1 MPSFSSSL
9 VWKKQSL
16 LQYIR
21 VFNVLSVSSLRQL
34 FLKFNSPELSK
45 PSSCHLQTRT
55 LHNISSSSNYFNDHE
70 PDILRDED
78 KAEPSTGTK
87 RQLGSFEK
95 VKNLLS
101 SLEPPWRRS
110 YDCKHRFW
118 ARDILED
125 YLKLNDLS
133 MREEFWENAKTKD
146 CGRFLPTILV
156 LFIQRTNSAGLWSD
170 IDISI
175 FKIASQTLQ
184 SKGLT
189 WKDVEDW
196 SYILSASGADE
207 MTTRLGES
215 CYQVQSFVLLYILN
229 KEIHSVKSLEMLLL
243 CTWGLVL
250 DKKLTGRDS
259 NPKFKNQLYFEHKE
273 ECKKNSD
280 LEHNNSNFSQCDE
293 LDCSVQSLQ
302 YPNNDSMYIDLYTF
316 NDLAK
321 KLLAHSCRI
330 WPASMVNVARM
341 ATAFS
346 DMYVMRTSCDPQSL
360 DPHTMRQ
367 LCFLINN
374 LIVNLG
380 NQSTAEPYLVI
391 VYNWSSQKILLE
403 LAAKFRPAIILNQ
416 ASYRAI
422 INVLASHKKTENQ
435 REIMMRRARTWP
447 PWYVAQHG
455 MDNEELVA
463 QEQSQVLL
471 GIARLKEAGYS
482 GDWFEDALGI
492 VGGQEFDGTPTIQ
505 SRRMLPWP
513 QSSNGPTDLDEM
525 EPNLWAARVIA
536 TRDVHEAWAAFLQ
549 FKKKGGQPNQEMYL
563 AMFQKLTFD
572 IIRIERRRE
581 NNVIPGDGLEVLP
594 VPENNYS
601 DYYRRHLEPP
611 CIEDLYSEMLRSGLK
626 PKGRCLSFLVRNSRT
641 PDQAIRY
648 LRASGLG
655 TDALESLGAFGNSI
669 SKCKDTTQ
677 VPLNIFSDYIYLICR
692 FVPRLILVSPNSS
705 KNDGQTEWAIYSL
718 KTKSQ
723 FGAKLDQ
730 PLKLAAYLLST
741 RRPTILQP
749 WYSFFRALSR
759 EKNIISMEY
768 AGHPKNDI
776 LAWNVLRSSFHDFSS
791 CGLHLNSRGFIMIC
805 HGFEKYIQAALK
817 ISKEEEEDKEEQ
829 SCIDEAH
836 KFLKAEFR
844 KLSENSCRL
853 YQLPDMY
860 QCIRGVLIHAYMRCL
875 ALVKDNEEILRT
887 LEWMAQ
893 NSHYLKDVL
902 SQESAYSEQKF
913 RRVFIVV
920 GVCLQGTRF
929 EARARDIISGVDI
942 WYGWP
947 SADEIAEYQYNS
959 PVEADLHT

>member
-1 MPSFSSSL
+1 SS
-9 VWKKQSL
+9 
-16 LQYIR
+16 I
-21 VFNVLSVSSLRQL
+21 RQL
-34 FLKFNSPELSK
+34 FLTFNSLELRK
-45 PSSCHLQTRT
+45 LNSCHLQTRI
-55 LHNISSSSNYFNDHE
+55 LHNVSSSPRYCNDLE
-70 PDILRDED
+70 SDISWDDD
-78 KAEPSTGTK
+78 KADLNTGTK
-87 RQLGSFEK
+87 RKLEGFENIK
-95 VKNLLS
+95 KLLS

-125 YLKLNDLS
+125 YLKLDDLS
-133 MREEFWENAKTKD
+133 MREEFWENIKTED

-156 LFIQRTNSAGLWSD
+156 FFIQRTSSAGLGSHL
-170 IDISI
+170 DISI
-175 FKIASQTLQ
+175 FRTASQTLQ

-207 MTTRLGES
+207 MISRLSES
-215 CYQVQSFVLLYILN
+215 CYQVQSFVLLYILSN
-229 KEIHSVKSLEMLLL
+229 NIHSVKSLEILFL
-243 CTWGLVL
+243 CAWGLVL
-250 DKKLTGRDS
+250 NKKLTGKDS
-259 NPKFKNQLYFEHKE
+259 HPQMKYQISSEYE
-273 ECKKNSD
+273 EGRKKNST
-280 LEHNNSNFSQCDE
+280 LEHHNSKLPQCDE
-293 LDCSVQSLQ
+293 LEFSVQYLQ
-302 YPNNDSMYIDLYTF
+302 RLKKDSMYIDLYTF

-321 KLLAHSCRI
+321 KLLIHSCRI

-341 ATAFS
+341 ATNFS
-346 DMYVMRTSCDPQSL
+346 DMYVMRARCDPQSL

-374 LIVNLG
+374 LIVNLS

-391 VYNWSSQKILLE
+391 VYNWNSQKILLE

-416 ASYRAI
+416 ASYRSI

-435 REIMMRRARTWP
+435 RESMLRRARSWP

-455 MDNEELVA
+455 MDNEELA
-463 QEQSQVLL
+463 QERSQVLL

-482 GDWFEDALGI
+482 GDWFEDALSI

-505 SRRMLPWP
+505 TRRMLPWP
-513 QSSNGPTDLDEM
+513 QKSNGSADLEEM
-525 EPNLWAARVIA
+525 EPNLWAARVIS

-549 FKKKGGQPNQEMYL
+549 FKKKGGRPNQEMYL

-572 IIRIERRRE
+572 IIRTERRRE
-581 NNVIPGDGLEVLP
+581 NIVVPGDGLEVFS
-594 VPENNYS
+594 VPENNFS
-601 DYYRRHLEPP
+601 DYYKRHLEPP
-611 CIEDLYSEMLRSGLK
+611 SIEDLYSEMLRSGIK
-626 PKGRCLSFLVRNSRT
+626 PKDRCLSFLVRNSRT

-648 LRASGLG
+648 LRASGLS
-655 TDALESLGAFGNSI
+655 TDALESLGAFGSSI
-669 SKCKDTTQ
+669 SKCQDTLQ
-677 VPLNIFSDYIYLICR
+677 VPLNIFSDYIYLTCR
-692 FVPRLILVSPNSS
+692 FVPRLILVSPISS
-705 KNDGQTEWAIYSL
+705 RNNGQPEWIMYHL

-759 EKNIISMEY
+759 ENVIISTEY

-791 CGLHLNSRGFIMIC
+791 CGLHLNSRGFIMFC

-817 ISKEEEEDKEEQ
+817 ISKEDDKEDQ
-829 SCIDEAH
+829 SCIDEAL
-836 KFLKAEFR
+836 KFLKAEFL
-844 KLSENSCRL
+844 KLSENSCRK

-860 QCIRGVLIHAYMRCL
+860 QCIRGVLLHAYMRCL
-875 ALVKDNEEILRT
+875 ALVKDNEEIIRT

-893 NSHYLKDVL
+893 NSHYLKDIL
-902 SQESAYSEQKF
+902 SQESAYSEKKF

-920 GVCLQGTRF
+920 GICLQGTHF
-929 EARARDIISGVDI
+929 EARARDIVSGVDI
-942 WYGWP
+942 WNGWP
-947 SADEIAEYQYNS
+947 SPDEIAEYQFNS
-959 PVEADLHT
+959 PVDADLHT